1 MPQLKYGWSVTCLD
15 GTISLGDDTMPRPK
29 KLKIVHHLLES
40 IHFRPLG
47 KDSGRIVLE
56 LEELEAIRL
65 ADYEGL
71 YQEDA
76 ARQMGISRQTFGRLL
91 SRAHR
96 KVADALLNKKV
107 LTVEQGNAENFK
119 VVKCKS
125 CGRVWRV
132 PKNFKGMCPS
142 CLSCSLMEFK
152 VASEGER

>member
-1 MPQLKYGWSVTCLD
+1 
-15 GTISLGDDTMPRPK
+15 MPRPK
-29 KLKIVHHLLES
+29 KFKIVHHLLES
-40 IHFRPLG
+40 IHFKPLG
-47 KDSGRIVLE
+47 NGSGRVVLE

-96 KVADALLNKKV
+96 KIADALLNKKALV
-107 LTVEQGNAENFK
+107 VERGSAKGFK
-119 VVKCKS
+119 VVKCES

-142 CLSCSLMEFK
+142 CLSRSLMEFK
-152 VASEGER
+152 VAPEGEH

>member
-1 MPQLKYGWSVTCLD
+1 
-15 GTISLGDDTMPRPK
+15 MPRPK
-29 KLKIVHHLLES
+29 KFKIVHHLLES
-40 IHFRPLG
+40 IHFKPLEKG
-47 KDSGRIVLE
+47 SGRVVLE

-96 KVADALLNKKV
+96 KVADALLNKKI
-107 LTVEQGNAENFK
+107 LTVEQGNTKNFK

-125 CGRVWRV
+125 CGKVWRV

-142 CLSCSLMEFK
+142 CLSCSLMELK
-152 VASEGER
+152 TASEGER